1 MRPTETRGPAGVVR
15 TALRPRMLALL
26 ALALGLAV
34 VFAELGSWQLGRAR
48 TGQQAPPER
57 AVVPL
62 QQVLAPQEALSAE
75 SVAGPVAVRG
85 TWADVPQQLVV
96 GRAADGSPGDG
107 AWVLAAVEVPD
118 ADPAGL
124 DPADLDPAAGDPAA
138 GHPVAAPGDGGALL
152 PVVLGWVPDADAAAG
167 APPAPTGAADL
178 VGELAVSEDPRGLV
192 GLPAGR
198 LAAASSADLLN
209 VWDGRVY
216 AGYLVPDAPSQEALA
231 LSSRAPGARA
241 VPPPERESGTN
252 LQNVSYAFQWWVFA
266 AFAVLMWLRVVHDVH
281 RRALERAEDEAEERA
296 AAQEPR
302 ATGGAA
308 DPERSDDPGG
318 PADDRP
324 AHDHPAHDHPAHDR
338 PADDRPAD
346 RDPADRRAQEASR

>member
-75 SVAGPVAVRG
+75 AVAGPVAVRG

-118 ADPAGL
+118 ADPAPA
-124 DPADLDPAAGDPAA
+124 DPAPADAAPADGAAADPAAGEQA
-138 GHPVAAPGDGGALL
+138 AAPGDGGALL
-152 PVVLGWVPDADAAAG
+152 PVVRGWVPDPDDAAG
-167 APPAPTGAADL
+167 VPPAPTGTADL

-216 AGYLVPDAPSQEALA
+216 AGYLVPDAQAQEALA
-231 LSSRAPGARA
+231 QSAPSPGVQV

-266 AFAVLMWLRVVHDVH
+266 AFAVLMWLRVVHDVR

-296 AAQEPR
+296 AAQPG
-302 ATGGAA
+302 ASAGAA
-308 DPERSDDPGG
+308 DPEGGPDPGG
-318 PADDRP
+318 APEPSSAPDPGDL
-324 AHDHPAHDHPAHDR
+324 DHPAADHPA
-338 PADDRPAD
+338 ADH
-346 RDPADRRAQEASR
+346 PADRRAQEASR

>member
-15 TALRPRMLALL
+15 TALRLRMLALL

-75 SVAGPVAVRG
+75 AVAGPVAVRG

-118 ADPAGL
+118 VDTAPVDTAPVDADA
-124 DPADLDPAAGDPAA
+124 ADPAAGQRAA
-138 GHPVAAPGDGGALL
+138 ATGDGGALL
-152 PVVLGWVPDADAAAG
+152 PVVRGWVPDPDDAAG
-167 APPAPTGAADL
+167 VPPAPTGAADL
-178 VGELAVSEDPRGLV
+178 VGELAVSEDPRGLA
-192 GLPAGR
+192 GLPVGR

-216 AGYLVPDAPSQEALA
+216 AGYLVPDTQAQDAS
-231 LSSRAPGARA
+231 APGAQV

-281 RRALERAEDEAEERA
+281 RRALERAEDEAEERRA
-296 AAQEPR
+296 PLPG

-308 DPERSDDPGG
+308 DPEGGPDPGG
-318 PADDRP
+318 AHEPSSALDPGDVDHPADD
-324 AHDHPAHDHPAHDR
+324 H
-338 PADDRPAD
+338 PADDH
-346 RDPADRRAQEASR
+346 PADRRAQEASR

>member
-1 MRPTETRGPAGVVR
+1 
-15 TALRPRMLALL
+15 MLALL

-57 AVVPL
+57 EVVPL

-75 SVAGPVAVRG
+75 AVAGPVAVRG

-118 ADPAGL
+118 ADPA
-124 DPADLDPAAGDPAA
+124 PADAAPVDTAPADADAADTAAGQQA
-138 GHPVAAPGDGGALL
+138 AAPADGGALL
-152 PVVLGWVPDADAAAG
+152 PVVRGWVPDPDDAAG
-167 APPAPTGAADL
+167 VPPAPTGAADL

-216 AGYLVPDAPSQEALA
+216 AGYLVPDARTQEAQA
-231 LSSRAPGARA
+231 QEAQTQEAQARDASAPGAQV
-241 VPPPERESGTN
+241 VPPPERETGTN

-281 RRALERAEDEAEERA
+281 RRALERAEDEAEER
-296 AAQEPR
+296 R
-302 ATGGAA
+302 APLPEATAGAA
-308 DPERSDDPGG
+308 DPEGDPDREGAADPSSAPDPG
-318 PADDRP
+318 DL
-324 AHDHPAHDHPAHDR
+324 HHPAADH
-338 PADDRPAD
+338 
-346 RDPADRRAQEASR
+346 PADRRAQEASR